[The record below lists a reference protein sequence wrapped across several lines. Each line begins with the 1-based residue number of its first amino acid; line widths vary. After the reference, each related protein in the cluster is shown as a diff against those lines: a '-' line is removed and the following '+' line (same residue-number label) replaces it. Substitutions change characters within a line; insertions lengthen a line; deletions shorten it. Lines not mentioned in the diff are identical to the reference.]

1 MQPFGSIIIRHVNL
15 KQYIIMYICNWSKL
29 VVVVAGMNSVV
40 ANRIVSFPF
49 ANSIEDKTVGFPGV
63 LVG

>member
-1 MQPFGSIIIRHVNL
+1 MQPFGSFIIKHVNL

-29 VVVVAGMNSVV
+29 VLVVVGMNGVV
-40 ANRIVSFPF
+40 ANRIFSFSL